1 MIVMAI
7 CKKERAYWKYLIMHV
22 KRESKLVIEEGSCFV
37 GFGELLG
44 SVYKFLL
51 QLVNLK
57 LSGQKS
63 SSLYTIVGVI

>member
-1 MIVMAI
+1 
-7 CKKERAYWKYLIMHV
+7 MHV
-22 KRESKLVIEEGSCFV
+22 KRESKLVIEEGSCIV
-37 GFGELLG
+37 GFSELLG